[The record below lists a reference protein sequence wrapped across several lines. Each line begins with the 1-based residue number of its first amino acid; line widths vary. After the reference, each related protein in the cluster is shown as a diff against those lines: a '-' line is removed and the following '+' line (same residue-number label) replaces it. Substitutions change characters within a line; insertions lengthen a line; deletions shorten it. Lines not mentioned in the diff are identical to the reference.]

1 VTRAKT
7 DCCCLGLKLYVLSIS
22 ARDNGHIYMDRKEV
36 GLVAVEIAVVLV
48 AAEAAVV
55 AVVTI
60 ASLLLSL
67 MGIEEFDRSCLE
79 ELLQ

>member
-1 VTRAKT
+1 MTRAKT
-7 DCCCLGLKLYVLSIS
+7 DCCCPRLKLYVLSIS

-36 GLVAVEIAVVLV
+36 GLVAVVIAVVLV

-60 ASLLLSL
+60 VVAAVAASVVIGRIVVAVFAVS
-67 MGIEEFDRSCLE
+67 S
-79 ELLQ
+79 

>member
-1 VTRAKT
+1 
-7 DCCCLGLKLYVLSIS
+7 
-22 ARDNGHIYMDRKEV
+22 MDRKEV